1 MESKVYIVEFELE
14 LEPEDIKYFS
24 EFKKVFR
31 NELIENEICLKDV
44 FKDSRFTY
52 KEPVDQKTLVI
63 IYNGYKVDEGT
74 DDKRIVF
81 LRRAEE
87 MKAMLWPVAYD
98 CGQRKPQDV
107 ISKKQSFD
115 IWDQLRCR
123 NHNKALISSIA
134 KAFARTIIAQIRPTL
149 YDEQGEIFISHRRV
163 DGEEIAANLFDKM
176 RQQVK
181 EVSPFRD
188 VSCIKVGESAQD
200 KIDHAMEK
208 SMVFIFLHTER
219 AIESDWI
226 KKELRYA
233 QLHNIPILWVQIDG
247 ADPDKIRWKP
257 SDRPHLKY
265 NSEQFCNEK
274 ELTGIVDEILENS
287 FKLIMINSGQ
297 VLEQFEEM
305 RTLFGEKLFEKNP
318 DKCLYHISMERRGYS
333 YPQRKI
339 EQCVQVFGRKPV
351 DKDIREF
358 RKEIEGIQRDSAVL
372 LSDKVVKREWHGDVI
387 VDSFE
392 DFFHHWNVYLNGKGE
407 QIDMKKS
414 EIVISGAFPDEDEIY
429 KQSLMHALVQFSK
442 EIMKAGYVLTFGA
455 HPTYQEPFFEV
466 AKEMG
471 RDNPRSQL
479 KMFISK
485 WFLEKDANK
494 ENEYQEK
501 CRLMQIPKQEN
512 REQSLSQ
519 MRKQMIQRDEV
530 KALVCLGGKIRE
542 DKNKEGIREE
552 ITFAIEYKIP
562 VFLVGSVGG
571 VSSEIANEYSKKGW
585 AELNDAPTELNEKFR
600 TDIGYSNLAK
610 RMIEF
615 IE

>member
-1 MESKVYIVEFELE
+1 M
-14 LEPEDIKYFS
+14 
-24 EFKKVFR
+24 
-31 NELIENEICLKDV
+31 
-44 FKDSRFTY
+44 
-52 KEPVDQKTLVI
+52 
-63 IYNGYKVDEGT
+63 
-74 DDKRIVF
+74 
-81 LRRAEE
+81 
-87 MKAMLWPVAYD
+87 
-98 CGQRKPQDV
+98 
-107 ISKKQSFD
+107 
-115 IWDQLRCR
+115 
-123 NHNKALISSIA
+123 
-134 KAFARTIIAQIRPTL
+134 
-149 YDEQGEIFISHRRV
+149 
-163 DGEEIAANLFDKM
+163 
-176 RQQVK
+176 
-181 EVSPFRD
+181 
-188 VSCIKVGESAQD
+188 
-200 KIDHAMEK
+200 
-208 SMVFIFLHTER
+208 
-219 AIESDWI
+219 
-226 KKELRYA
+226 
-233 QLHNIPILWVQIDG
+233 
-247 ADPDKIRWKP
+247 
-257 SDRPHLKY
+257 
-265 NSEQFCNEK
+265 
-274 ELTGIVDEILENS
+274 
-287 FKLIMINSGQ
+287 
-297 VLEQFEEM
+297 
-305 RTLFGEKLFEKNP
+305 
-318 DKCLYHISMERRGYS
+318 
-333 YPQRKI
+333 
-339 EQCVQVFGRKPV
+339 
-351 DKDIREF
+351 
-358 RKEIEGIQRDSAVL
+358 
-372 LSDKVVKREWHGDVI
+372 
-387 VDSFE
+387 
-392 DFFHHWNVYLNGKGE
+392 
-407 QIDMKKS
+407 
-414 EIVISGAFPDEDEIY
+414 ISGAFPDEDEIY